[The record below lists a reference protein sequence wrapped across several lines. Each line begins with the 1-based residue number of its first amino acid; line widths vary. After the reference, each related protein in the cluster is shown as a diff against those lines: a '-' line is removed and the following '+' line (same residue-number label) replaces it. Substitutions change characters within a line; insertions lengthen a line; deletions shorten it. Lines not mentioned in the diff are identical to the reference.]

1 MRAATPGTG
10 TFGAHLLT
18 LVEQLLTDERLV
30 AASDGLFGRALLL
43 ALIAGFTQIEAVLEQ
58 VGDGIFT
65 EGITAELAVGA
76 VAITRQ

>member
-18 LVEQLLTDERLV
+18 LVEHLLTDERLV
-30 AASDGLFGRALLL
+30 AAGDGLFGRALLL
-43 ALIAGFTQIEAVLEQ
+43 ALIAGFAEVEAVLKQ